1 MRFISRMKKIYFW
14 RIIMIFTEADYMKGT
29 NNLLQEVL
37 KLKKYKAMSP
47 FFAVLTA
54 IFMSPWILVA
64 LLLAATSYVL
74 GFLFKTITSP
84 IDYLHSLVSKEGEG
98 VKHATQFII
107 YAISWPLIF
116 FLYATV
122 SVTLFTL
129 TVVYALL
136 SCVCY
141 IASLGGFRFHLF
153 LSDATD
159 LAIQVNGKYKIW
171 MPLVFILASVVILL
185 LIPFGQTFWY
195 YFVELSKSQRE
206 FFFDLDFEI
215 IWEQMTATFKYYHVA
230 KTKFFVW
237 FSALYSLLLMARF
250 PKTIDKKD

>member
-1 MRFISRMKKIYFW
+1 
-14 RIIMIFTEADYMKGT
+14 MIFTEADYMKGT
-29 NNLLQEVL
+29 NNLLQEVF

-64 LLLAATSYVL
+64 FLLAVASYIL
-74 GFLFKTITSP
+74 GFFFKTMTAP
-84 IDYLHSLVSKEGEG
+84 IDYLHSLVNKEGKD

-141 IASLGGFRFHLF
+141 IASLGGFRFHIF
-153 LSDATD
+153 LSEATD
-159 LAIQVNGKYKIW
+159 LEIQVNGKYKIW
-171 MPLVFILASVVILL
+171 MPLVFILTSVVILL
-185 LIPFGQTFWY
+185 LIPFGQTIWY
-195 YFVELSKSQRE
+195 YFVELSERRRE
-206 FFFDLDFEI
+206 IFFDNDFSE
-215 IWEQMTATFKYYHVA
+215 IWESMTNTFKVYHVA
-230 KTKFFVW
+230 KCNIFVW
-237 FSALYSLLLMARF
+237 FSALYSLLVMGRF
-250 PKTIDKKD
+250 PKAIDKKD